1 LTFVFL
7 ASSLSLSSLFHLS
20 QVRAFDIS
28 FGRSRATSKAA
39 GNVCRVSKY
48 IGGGSYGRVFL
59 AKEIVPSSKFQTKK
73 CQYLREKFAWCSSGF
88 RATARPEGKSVAIK
102 FLPPKSNMR
111 EVHVGC
117 LATREGAVHLG
128 QTLYVF
134 ICGYKHVDV
143 FLFFNYLVWFSS
155 LKNTNTQTH

>member
-1 LTFVFL
+1 MFL
-7 ASSLSLSSLFHLS
+7 SSWCLLKYGKPHMMDFIDFRLSCFISLSSLFHLS

-128 QTLYVF
+128 QTLYVL
-134 ICGYKHVDV
+134 ICCWMWM
-143 FLFFNYLVWFSS
+143 FFCF
-155 LKNTNTQTH
+155 

>member
-1 LTFVFL
+1 M
-7 ASSLSLSSLFHLS
+7 
-20 QVRAFDIS
+20 
-28 FGRSRATSKAA
+28 
-39 GNVCRVSKY
+39 
-48 IGGGSYGRVFL
+48 FL

-128 QTLYVF
+128 QTLYVL
-134 ICGYKHVDV
+134 IWWIYTCGCFSV
-143 FLFFNYLVWFSS
+143 FNYLVWFSS